1 MQQQESKIQTAPF
14 KISWEDSDSDFETDK
29 KGSSA
34 FADLLASEGNGG
46 GVREG
51 SIVKGKVVRVNS
63 DTITVDI
70 GHKSDGEVQK
80 SEFSSE
86 ELSDLQPGGEIEV
99 YLDRFEDQ
107 EGDMVLSRQR
117 ALQLRAWDRIALAYQ
132 NNEIV
137 EGTILAKVKGGFAVD
152 IGVKAFL
159 PQSQVDIRQVKNSD
173 RLVDGK
179 LQFKIIKFLPSR
191 NNIVLSRRVILEQE
205 REKQRSSTMEMIKE
219 GATLKGIIK
228 SIMDYG
234 AFIDLGG
241 IDGLLYITE
250 MSWGRVN
257 HPTEL
262 FEIGQE
268 IEVKV
273 LKYDQERQRVSLG
286 YKQLQPDPWESV
298 ANQYQVSMK
307 TSGKVVSVT
316 DFGAFVEL
324 EGGIEGLI
332 HVSEMSWS
340 KRIKHPSKLVQ
351 LGETVEVI
359 VLAVDIKE
367 RRISLGM
374 KQLEPNPWE
383 VIKEKYTVGD
393 IIRGKVRNITDFG
406 VFVGIEDGIDGLIH
420 ISDISWTDRI
430 KHPGDIYKKGDEVE
444 AKVLQIDSEGEK
456 FSLGVKQLTEDPW
469 TKIARENPPGSKGKG
484 KVTKLA
490 DFGAFVELSPGIEG
504 MIHVSELA
512 DENVA
517 KVSDVVKEGDIVEF
531 IVLATDHDER
541 RFSLSRKAFL
551 RNLEG
556 EDLKQYIGT
565 VAEPKTTLADAFS
578 RAQTDDKV

>member
-1 MQQQESKIQTAPF
+1 MQQQETKIHTAPF
-14 KISWEDSDSDFETDK
+14 KISWEDSDSDFESNDVINTD
-29 KGSSA
+29 
-34 FADLLASEGNGG
+34 FADLLASEENGG

-51 SIVKGKVVRVNS
+51 SIVKGKVVFVNS

-80 SEFSSE
+80 NEFSPE
-86 ELSDLQPGGEIEV
+86 ELDAIAPGQDIEV

-107 EGDMVLSRQR
+107 EGNMVLSRQR
-117 ALQLRAWDRIALAYQ
+117 AIQLRAWDRIALAFQ

-191 NNIVLSRRVILEQE
+191 NNIVLSRRIILEQE

-219 GATLKGIIK
+219 GATLRGIIK

-273 LKYDQERQRVSLG
+273 LKFDQERQRVSLG

-359 VLAVDIKE
+359 VLAVDTKE

-469 TKIARENPPGSKGKG
+469 TKIAREHPPGSKGKG

-490 DFGAFVELSPGIEG
+490 DFGAFVELAPGVEG

-517 KVSDVVKEGDIVEF
+517 KVSDVVNEGDIVEF
-531 IVLATDHDER
+531 VVLATDHDER

-578 RAQTDDKV
+578 RANAEDKV